1 MKNQKSSKSQ
11 KSKPNETKKA
21 STKLLSLLLKGIS
34 VICIIAAIFLK
45 NYYIPLFVIGIGCI
59 GIDSMLTQVES
70 KK

>member
-11 KSKPNETKKA
+11 KPKPNETKKA
-21 STKLLSLLLKGIS
+21 SAKLLSLLLKGIS
-34 VICIIAAIFLK
+34 IVCIMAAIFLK

-59 GIDSMLTQVES
+59 GVDSMLTQAGN